1 MIHRLQM
8 DVPGKVFH
16 LLTSSAVCPNMKL
29 TTLAKAVK
37 ALRAESPL
45 VVVPEE
51 IRLKAL
57 AAVERMVSIGR

>member
-1 MIHRLQM
+1 
-8 DVPGKVFH
+8 
-16 LLTSSAVCPNMKL
+16 MKL